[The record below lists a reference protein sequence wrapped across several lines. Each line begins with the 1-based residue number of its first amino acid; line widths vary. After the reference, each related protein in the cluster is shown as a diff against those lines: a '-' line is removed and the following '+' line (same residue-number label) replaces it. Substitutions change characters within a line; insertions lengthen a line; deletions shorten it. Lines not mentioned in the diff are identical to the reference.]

1 MHSHRCMHNV
11 WQLWWN
17 VLHRWIKCA
26 DIPTKTNNKMCI
38 IQQIDDIRCAKMFR
52 WHLQKWLARASM
64 QTTQR
69 SWNLCTRSIF
79 VCCCCRCCYAP
90 FTYCKRAEAE
100 KMPGSGKKGKDAP
113 THTDTHHAVDT
124 MHAICKCARI
134 ILIPLGWKM
143 CYSNLPSIFG
153 SFAKVHQSA
162 YRWCVQY

>member
-1 MHSHRCMHNV
+1 MTYVVQKCSGGICRNDEREHRCKQRRDLGIYARGAYLFVVAAAAAAMCHSHTVKEQRRKRCRGV
-11 WQLWWN
+11 
-17 VLHRWIKCA
+17 
-26 DIPTKTNNKMCI
+26 
-38 IQQIDDIRCAKMFR
+38 
-52 WHLQKWLARASM
+52 
-64 QTTQR
+64 
-69 SWNLCTRSIF
+69 
-79 VCCCCRCCYAP
+79 
-90 FTYCKRAEAE
+90 
-100 KMPGSGKKGKDAP
+100 GKKGKDAP